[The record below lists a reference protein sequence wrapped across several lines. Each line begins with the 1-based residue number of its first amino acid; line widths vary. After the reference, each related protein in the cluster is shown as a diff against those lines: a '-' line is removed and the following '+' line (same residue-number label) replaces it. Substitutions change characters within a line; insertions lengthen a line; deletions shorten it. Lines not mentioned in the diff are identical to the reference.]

1 MLVKTLVFLTI
12 LTFSFTCVLN
22 ADLLGTEHIRNGVIA
37 VYHFESI
44 KKKGDLQY
52 TEDSGPQNLP
62 GSLLEGATLAKNG
75 ESGNCLLLK
84 GKATFGSG
92 TRLFPSMA
100 GRGFS
105 IVAWVK
111 RPPQKD
117 EGLVFFMYANSKE
130 DNANVGAITLAITPS
145 GNIKGRHVDFRE
157 NISATVA
164 TQDQNVSDN
173 KWHHIA
179 YSLYA
184 NTYTLFVD
192 GKVVQ
197 KHVAT
202 VPPGYSGDL
211 LLMGIM
217 PSSKKQIKSSAF
229 VDEVGFFETGFSIYE
244 IQGLYKDG
252 LTEFLKAMSFSP

>member
-1 MLVKTLVFLTI
+1 MLVKTLVFLSL
-12 LTFSFTCVLN
+12 LTLSLTCVLH
-22 ADLLGTEHIRNGVIA
+22 ADLDPERIGNGVIA
-37 VYHFESI
+37 VYHFESM

-52 TEDSGPQNLP
+52 TEDSGPQSLP
-62 GSLLEGATLAKNG
+62 GSLLDGATLAQNG
-75 ESGNCLLLK
+75 KSGNCLLLK
-84 GKATFGSG
+84 GSATLGSG

-100 GRGFS
+100 GKEFS

-117 EGLVFFMYANSKE
+117 AGLVFFMYANNKE
-130 DNANVGAITLAITPS
+130 ERTNLGAITLAVTPT
-145 GNIKGRHVDFRE
+145 GNIKGRHVNFRE
-157 NISATVA
+157 DISATLA

-179 YSLYA
+179 YTLDA

-192 GKVVQ
+192 GKAVE
-197 KHVAT
+197 KHAAT
-202 VPPGYSGDL
+202 VHPGYSGDL

-217 PSSKKQIKSSAF
+217 PASKEEIKSNAF

-252 LTEFLKAMSFSP
+252 LTKFLKAMSLSP